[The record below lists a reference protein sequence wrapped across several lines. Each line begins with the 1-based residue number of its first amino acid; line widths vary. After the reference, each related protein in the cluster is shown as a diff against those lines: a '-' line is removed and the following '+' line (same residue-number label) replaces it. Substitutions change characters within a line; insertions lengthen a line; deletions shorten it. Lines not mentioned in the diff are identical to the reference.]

1 MQLVERDPTS
11 SPFSNAAALKS
22 KNIKG
27 KGGRKV
33 AGAVARQ
40 SGSAAGRLDL
50 LHVRLSPI
58 WASHLLS
65 AEQAVEPETTAERRA
80 DHVRFLYV
88 FLPPLTTPH
97 LNLTLNAPLQLSS
110 ISLQPTLL
118 PPQAAQ
124 ARASA
129 ILASQSARKEQ
140 RQRAVR
146 GNKVEA

>member
-1 MQLVERDPTS
+1 VTLIERDPS
-11 SPFSNAAALKS
+11 ASPFANASALKS

-50 LHVRLSPI
+50 RNVSFRTENPRFTAEQDHRTPSAELTTFASACPSYRPLPFPLRLS
-58 WASHLLS
+58 
-65 AEQAVEPETTAERRA
+65 
-80 DHVRFLYV
+80 
-88 FLPPLTTPH
+88 
-97 LNLTLNAPLQLSS
+97 LSS
-110 ISLQPTLL
+110 LFSVSLRPTIQR
-118 PPQAAQ
+118 PQAAQ

-140 RQRAVR
+140 RQRAAR